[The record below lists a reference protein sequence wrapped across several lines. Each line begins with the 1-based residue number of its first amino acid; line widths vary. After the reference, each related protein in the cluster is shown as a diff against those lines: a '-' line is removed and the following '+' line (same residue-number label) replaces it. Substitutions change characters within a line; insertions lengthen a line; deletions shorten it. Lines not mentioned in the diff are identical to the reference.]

1 MNISNILLLYILFI
15 LIILIITNI
24 SVTKVTHHN
33 KTLNNETLNNDI
45 TTTNDKPIDNATFDN
60 ETNLLVPDVQIV
72 YNPNDVNR
80 PANELPHQ
88 MIDENELE
96 SKVDQNN
103 ILVNTTG
110 DTPLVFS
117 LDELT
122 YIQQAPSDTQNLE
135 ASIKPIDA
143 GSGIITIDLANNN
156 NKLYK
161 LKSLR

>member
-1 MNISNILLLYILFI
+1 MNISNVLLLSILFSS
-15 LIILIITNI
+15 IIIITNI
-24 SVTKVTHHN
+24 FFQN
-33 KTLNNETLNNDI
+33 IRYNNETLNNDI
-45 TTTNDKPIDNATFDN
+45 TTSNDIPIDDITYDN

-80 PANELPHQ
+80 PANELSHQ
-88 MIDENELE
+88 IIENDELE
-96 SKVDQNN
+96 TKVDQNS
-103 ILVNTTG
+103 ILVNTSG

-122 YIQQAPSDTQNLE
+122 YTHQPPSDSQHL
-135 ASIKPIDA
+135 APSIKPIDA
-143 GSGIITIDLANNN
+143 GSGIITIDVTQNN